1 VRTKF
6 GWHVINVTDRKDS
19 GTMPYDEVKQQVGA
33 YLEGGKRREAVR
45 GVIDSI
51 RGEAKIENKL
61 PAAPPAPAGS

>member
-1 VRTKF
+1 
-6 GWHVINVTDRKDS
+6 
-19 GTMPYDEVKQQVGA
+19 MPYDEVKQQVGA